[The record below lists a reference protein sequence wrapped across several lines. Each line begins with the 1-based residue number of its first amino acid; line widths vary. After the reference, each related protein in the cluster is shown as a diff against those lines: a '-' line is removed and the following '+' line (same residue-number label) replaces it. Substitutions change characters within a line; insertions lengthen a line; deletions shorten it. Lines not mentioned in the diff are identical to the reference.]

1 MDLNFF
7 KRDYNFFKVFSIFS
21 IFIIIFL
28 KKFNYIEI
36 EAIDFDILMRII
48 DPNIAKGSIIYDPI
62 HNFNYLVFYL
72 YKILGENLKL
82 SLQVI
87 WFTSELLVLY
97 SFKKIIKK
105 FFSNNFLTFFL
116 VFLLYISFRSGQIDQ
131 KSFSYPFIYLSIY
144 YFFSEKFYKGF
155 SLLAIIFYLHIGL
168 GIWTSIPLS
177 LIFFIYNYKSLI
189 KIITRYSFFL
199 ILISPIIYFYS
210 LNILFAKTEF
220 DEEIFLFYWKGNLSN
235 SLYTYFF
242 NFKHTF
248 NFFIFNSLLIIFFF
262 KFKTFDL
269 LKKNFSYFLF
279 GIWFMFF
286 LNFIFCDILNISYA
300 IKLQLLRVDYFL
312 YFLAMFISCF
322 FISLEAKKERYIPLV
337 IYLIIVIPNIIHL
350 KYGTIYLREFFSSII
365 LICLILRNNDFY
377 LILNSYLNRIFSK
390 LIKIDYKKIYIY
402 IFLVFFIQKSF
413 SLTPFNENI
422 KQKVN
427 EKKIDLKLLSK
438 SNFFYNESLKFIN
451 EDLNNKKDIV
461 FLTPFYEQ
469 DTKYLINYKLLFSPA
484 FFTDYNIPKIDIFN
498 KIINEDLN
506 INKKE
511 IFYTD
516 WKKIWDNIGL
526 VEIEK
531 WRINYGLTHLLSE
544 NDKIY
549 NYEIVYK
556 NELYT
561 IYDLN
566 K

>member
-1 MDLNFF
+1 MNLDFYNKKDKFF
-7 KRDYNFFKVFSIFS
+7 HLFSIILIFS
-21 IFIIIFL
+21 IIFF
-28 KKFNYIEI
+28 KKFNFIHIEL
-36 EAIDFDILMRII
+36 IDFDILMRII

-87 WFTSELLVLY
+87 WFISELLVLY
-97 SFKKIIKK
+97 SFKRIIKK

-144 YFFSEKFYKGF
+144 YFFSQKFYKGF

-168 GIWTSIPLS
+168 GIWTSVPLS
-177 LIFFIYNYKSLI
+177 LIFFIYNYKSFI
-189 KIITRYSFFL
+189 KIIKRYFFFL
-199 ILISPIIYFYS
+199 ILISPIIYFYI

-220 DEEIFLFYWKGNLSN
+220 DEEIFLLYWKGNLSN

-242 NFKHTF
+242 NFKHVF
-248 NFFIFNSLLIIFFF
+248 NFFIFNSLVIIFFF
-262 KFKTFDL
+262 KFKNFDL

-286 LNFIFCDILNISYA
+286 LNFIFCDILNINYA

-322 FISLEAKKERYIPLV
+322 FISLEAKKERYLPLIV
-337 IYLIIVIPNIIHL
+337 YTIIVIPNIIHL

-365 LICLILRNNDFY
+365 LICLILRNNNIY
-377 LILNSYLNRIFSK
+377 LKLNFFLNRIFNK
-390 LIKIDYKKIYIY
+390 LIKIEYKKIYIY
-402 IFLVFFIQKSF
+402 IFLLFFIQKSF
-413 SLTPFNENI
+413 SLTPFKENI
-422 KQKVN
+422 KQKIQDNN
-427 EKKIDLKLLSK
+427 EIELLSK
-438 SNFFYNESLKFIN
+438 SNFLYNESLKFIN
-451 EDLNNKKDIV
+451 ENLNNKKDIV

-469 DTKYLINYKLLFSPA
+469 DTKYLINYKLLFSPTFLA
-484 FFTDYNIPKIDIFN
+484 DYNMGNIDIFN

-516 WKKIWDNIGL
+516 WKKIWANIGL

-531 WRINYGLTHLLSE
+531 WRSNYGLTHLLSE

-556 NELYT
+556 NDLYT